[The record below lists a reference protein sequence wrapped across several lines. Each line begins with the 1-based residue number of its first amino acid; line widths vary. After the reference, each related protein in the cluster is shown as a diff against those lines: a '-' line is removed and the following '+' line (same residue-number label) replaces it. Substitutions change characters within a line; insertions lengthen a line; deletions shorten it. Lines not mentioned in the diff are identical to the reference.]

1 MNTIMIVLLFLVGIA
16 SCTVLWIFLRN
27 RIIFMMGLRNIPRR
41 TAQTV
46 LIIVGLM
53 LSTVIVTAA
62 FTTGDT
68 VDYSVTKETY
78 DLFGHADII
87 LDGEVAGQTGTSPS
101 GDDTANISG
110 EEYQKFMQEAD
121 QANLEGV
128 DGYTGI
134 LVEFVPAINRD
145 TQLSEPNVGLTG
157 VDAARVD
164 AFPDFID
171 ADSGESLSLA
181 DLEEGQ
187 IFVNKSAADE
197 LDARPGHVI
206 DLYVQDEANPFTVRA
221 VVKDRGITGA
231 LDSANPEGIVTTL
244 DDAHELFGHD
254 EVTFLI
260 VSVDGGVRDT
270 LPLIP
275 QVETEVQ
282 ELIISNGLGL
292 EVSDTKVQVVG
303 DAEEFGNFMTTFFLL
318 LGLFSIGAGILL
330 IVMIFVMLA
339 AERKSEMGMARA
351 VGTKRLHL
359 IEMFLAEGTAYNL
372 GAAIVGVV
380 LGILFAFALATA
392 AGSVFAAFGVTFS
405 PHVTLR
411 SAVVSFSL
419 GVVLTFLTVI
429 FSSWRVSNLNIV
441 RAIRDIPEPTNRR
454 MGWRGLTA
462 WILLVVIGALM
473 FWLGISND
481 SAFPFALGVTL
492 VFCGAAVLSTH
503 AGMPARPAYT
513 GMGLFLLLFWGL
525 SAGDRL
531 EPIFGQLNGDIE
543 MFFLSGIAMVTA
555 STFVIIY
562 NADVFLGFVSRV
574 GGVFGSI
581 LPALRMAVAYPMA
594 NRFRTGMTLAMI
606 SLVVFSLTMM
616 STMNLNYDKLFLNE
630 ESRGGWDVQV
640 VENPNNPLPDL
651 KSTLEAEG
659 AEVAQSIRAEGAVLI
674 AGFDSATEVSQGA
687 PGEVPGAIAW
697 DDYPVRGLTDGFIE
711 SGSVPLEK
719 VANGYDDAD
728 AVWRALQTEPDVAVI
743 DGFTIQS
750 GFGPSEFALDGIPE
764 AGSTYDA
771 PTITVRDSSSG
782 VSRDVRVIGVIA
794 FGASSNFTGIYMGED
809 AFREVF
815 GEPEMA
821 VHFVALTNPDDARQS
836 ARGIEAALV
845 TTGAQADS
853 LQQLADE
860 NNALSRGFLYL
871 MQAFMGLGLLVGIAA
886 VGVIAFRTVVERRQQ
901 IGMLRAIGYKRSTVS
916 LSFLLESSFVTF
928 LGVTSGIL
936 LGLWL
941 AYFLVTGD
949 DFPAKGQAFHIP
961 WLQITAIGVFTV
973 VASLLMTWIPSR
985 QAASIPTAEALRYE

>member
-1 MNTIMIVLLFLVGIA
+1 MDAMFGLSMNTIMIVLLFLVGIA

-110 EEYQKFMQEAD
+110 EEYQKFMQAAD

-244 DDAHELFGHD
+244 DDAHQLFGQD

-821 VHFVALTNPDDARQS
+821 VHF
-836 ARGIEAALV
+836 
-845 TTGAQADS
+845 
-853 LQQLADE
+853 
-860 NNALSRGFLYL
+860 
-871 MQAFMGLGLLVGIAA
+871 
-886 VGVIAFRTVVERRQQ
+886 
-901 IGMLRAIGYKRSTVS
+901 
-916 LSFLLESSFVTF
+916 
-928 LGVTSGIL
+928 
-936 LGLWL
+936 
-941 AYFLVTGD
+941 
-949 DFPAKGQAFHIP
+949 
-961 WLQITAIGVFTV
+961 
-973 VASLLMTWIPSR
+973 
-985 QAASIPTAEALRYE
+985 